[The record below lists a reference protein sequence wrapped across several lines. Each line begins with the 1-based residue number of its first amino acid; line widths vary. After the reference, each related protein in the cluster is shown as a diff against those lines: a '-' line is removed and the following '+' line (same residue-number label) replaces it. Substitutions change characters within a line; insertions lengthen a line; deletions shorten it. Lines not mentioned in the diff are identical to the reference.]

1 MGNFLRI
8 RFKCFVKNL
17 MNKGN
22 NKEKDMEIRLADYV
36 AEFLTSKNVKH
47 MFSVPGGGAM
57 HLNDAFGHKEGL
69 KVIYN
74 HHEQACSIAAEGYV
88 RATGEI
94 PAVCV
99 TTGPGGTNALTGVM
113 GSYLDSIPM
122 FVISGQV
129 KFTTTIKSCPD
140 IALRQLGDQEF
151 NIVDCVKSM
160 TKYAVMVTE
169 PESIKYHLEK
179 AWFEMVSGRKGP
191 VWLDIPIN
199 VQSAK
204 IDPEKLIGFDEKKEK
219 TPTPSKPEKALLEE
233 VLKEINSAKKPVIL
247 LGEANIIAGLREEMK
262 AFLDKVKIPVVT
274 AWNAH
279 DLLEDDNPYYCGR
292 PGSVGTRGGNIVLQS
307 SDLLLSLGCR
317 MNIRQISYNYENFA
331 KNARL
336 IAVDIDKAE
345 LDKPTLSVDTKIHA
359 DLKDFYEVMSGL
371 EYTPNA
377 NHEKWLA
384 HCKEV
389 NEKYPAAA
397 PEYYEKQTP
406 VNPYVFMKELSEIL
420 DDGQKTVC
428 GNGSACV
435 CSFQAMKIKKNQRL
449 YTNSGCASMGYG
461 LPAAIGACFA
471 VDNKENVICLDGDGS
486 VQMNIQELQTM
497 YFHNLNVKLFWL
509 NNDGYHSMRQT
520 QTNIFNKNFTGVNA
534 DSGISFPEAERIAFA
549 YKIPYF
555 KIEKVSDIGVVCE
568 KVLKVEGP
576 VICEV
581 VLDDA
586 QFFTPKLSSRI
597 MPDGKIVSPSLE
609 DMFPFI
615 DRDELDKAMNPEL

>member
-1 MGNFLRI
+1 
-8 RFKCFVKNL
+8 
-17 MNKGN
+17 
-22 NKEKDMEIRLADYV
+22 MEIRLADYV
-36 AEFLTSKNVKH
+36 AEFLVKHGVRH

-88 RATGEI
+88 RTAGDI

-129 KFTTTIKSCPD
+129 KFSTCIGSCPE
-140 IALRQLGDQEF
+140 IPLRQLGDQEF
-151 NIVDCVKSM
+151 NIVECVKSM
-160 TKYAVMVTE
+160 TKYAVMVTD
-169 PESIKYHLEK
+169 PLSIKYHLEK
-179 AWFEMVSGRKGP
+179 AWTQMISGRKGP

-204 IDPEKLIGFDEKKEK
+204 IDTDSLIGYDGEEEKSSIPSAPEKEDMQK
-219 TPTPSKPEKALLEE
+219 LLDD
-233 VLKEINSAKKPVIL
+233 IANAKKPVIL
-247 LGEANIIAGLREEMK
+247 LGEANIIASLREPMK
-262 AFLDKVKIPVVT
+262 TFIEKVKIPVVT

-279 DLLEDDNPYYCGR
+279 DLVSDDNPYYCGR

-307 SDLLLSLGCR
+307 SDLVISLGCR

-345 LDKPTLSVDTKIHA
+345 LDKPTLNVDTKIHA
-359 DLKDFYEVMSGL
+359 DLKDFYSVINGL
-371 EYTPNA
+371 EYKGNP
-377 NHEKWLA
+377 NHEKWLR
-384 HCKEV
+384 HCKQV
-389 NEKYPAAA
+389 DKKYPAAA
-397 PEYYEKQTP
+397 PEYYKNESP
-406 VNPYVFMKELSEIL
+406 VNPYVFMKELSNEL
-420 DDGQKTVC
+420 PEGQITVC

-435 CSFQAMKIKKNQRL
+435 CSFQAMKIKEGQRL
-449 YTNSGCASMGYG
+449 FTNSGCASMGYG

-471 VDNKENVICLDGDGS
+471 VGNKQNVVCLDGDGS

-497 YFHNLNVKLFWL
+497 FYHNLNVKLFWL

-520 QTNIFNKNFTGVNA
+520 QTNIFNKNFTGVNS
-534 DSGISFPEAERIAFA
+534 DSGISFPEAERIAYG
-549 YKIPYF
+549 YKLPYF
-555 KIEKVSDIGVVCE
+555 KIEKTEDIAPVTK
-568 KVLKVEGP
+568 KVLSHEGP
-576 VICEV
+576 VLCEV
-581 VLDDA
+581 VLDEA

-597 MPDGKIVSPSLE
+597 LPDGKIVSPSLE
-609 DMFPFI
+609 DMFPFL
-615 DRDELDKAMNPEL
+615 DRDELEKDMNPEI